1 MFPVL
6 TVNSVR
12 TDWLCEVGVFRQS
25 GVRACVPA
33 CVCVCVCVCVLSD
46 DHTVM
51 LFVLFLSFYII

>member
-1 MFPVL
+1 MTVKVKAYFCFWVQMFPVL

-33 CVCVCVCVCVLSD
+33 CVCVCVVR
-46 DHTVM
+46 
-51 LFVLFLSFYII
+51 